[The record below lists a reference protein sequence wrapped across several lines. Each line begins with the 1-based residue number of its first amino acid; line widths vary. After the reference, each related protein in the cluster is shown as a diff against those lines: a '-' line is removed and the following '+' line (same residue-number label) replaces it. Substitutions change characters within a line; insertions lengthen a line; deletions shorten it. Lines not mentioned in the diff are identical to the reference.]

1 MLARAAEAEP
11 LPGAIRKAADQAAA
25 KLALMRDL
33 VRDNAEIVGVSPALV
48 RQADRDIDSSW
59 AALSDLTKAFARL
72 PLVAHEGLVDD
83 AETVREALFY
93 DGLRFLQRKFR
104 EQWVESQARLDV
116 IEKRALEPVIDRLGG
131 SVILSA
137 IRETHQRYGDALGIT
152 AESVARTPA
161 AVNDALR
168 ALRDSLRRYVLQIA
182 AHVDPDD
189 PATEIFAEAL
199 LAPLSAWEDASR
211 ELPAGDTPDELPAGD
226 APGELSTGGSASGAV
241 PSEILNPASGN
252 TDSAAVNL

>member
-1 MLARAAEAEP
+1 MGVADAVALGTAMLAHAAEAEP
-11 LPGAIRKAADQAAA
+11 LPGSIRKAADRAAT

-33 VRDNAEIVGVSPALV
+33 VRDNAELVAVSPALL
-48 RQADRDIDSSW
+48 READRDLDASW
-59 AALSDLTKAFARL
+59 AALSHLTKAYARL
-72 PLVAHEGLVDD
+72 PLAAHQGLVDD
-83 AETVREALFY
+83 AEAVRGALFY

-116 IEKRALEPVIDRLGG
+116 IDKRGLEPVIDRLGG

-137 IRETHQRYGDALGIT
+137 IRDTHRRYGDALGIT
-152 AESVARTPA
+152 AGSVARAPA

-189 PATEIFAEAL
+189 PATEILAEAL
-199 LAPLSAWEDASR
+199 LAPLSAWRDASR
-211 ELPAGDTPDELPAGD
+211 GDAPDELPAGD
-226 APGELSTGGSASGAV
+226 AGAV
-241 PSEILNPASGN
+241 PSEALNPASGN
-252 TDSAAVNL
+252 TDSPSVNL